1 MNKAHSLVKSVVRS
15 IIEDPS
21 IRLFIDQNKEAHI
34 SVTSDGR
41 KVYDVDSQEAQ
52 DWLAGYVMDNFDNE
66 VLLRDQPKN
75 ILETLR
81 GFAKH
86 RGETKRLELRT
97 TFDGEGNLWYDLG
110 EYAVCITPNG
120 WKIDACPPILFA
132 RNYTQEPQML
142 PVTGGTIWELFD
154 YINVKDVHDRLLL
167 IAFLTAALV
176 PEINKP
182 ILTLSGPAGSG
193 KSECTKTLKS
203 LMDPTTPPS
212 LPPITSVEELDK
224 LAQTSAVMAFDNLTT
239 MNAKIANHFCCL
251 ATGYGVRIRKLYTQR
266 YIIFNAV
273 RPLIINGISQVITQS
288 DLLNR
293 AIPVELSPI
302 EKRVED
308 SELHKKFSEARP
320 RILGAMFDLLSKA
333 MKIYPTIERTEWPR
347 MGSFAKWGYA
357 IAAALGGDYTGET
370 FMEAFKKVEALQHS
384 EALSANPFAEVVTW
398 FMHER
403 ETWVGTAG
411 ELLEELEDASQNGSS
426 IPDIKYCFQSP
437 YWPSNPRSARVQ
449 IQKTLADLK
458 SANIIAFLPSG
469 SGRTIYLINANL
481 PISKALRSALDNPSS
496 NGYSYTEQGYTLNDL
511 EQYCAGIVSAEYVES
526 SEDGELVLKK
536 EVLAGKVIP
545 KIIAGDV
552 ADTPS
557 ASGMTD
563 FIEHLVEHDLPKTKK
578 RLEIEAKQREEQE
591 KARVARLEEQR
602 KCEDNDKKRQE
613 REQKEREQKEANIKA
628 KQEKYIA
635 DCESHGMPIDKEYLD
650 YIEAGGLL
658 GILPF

>member
-1 MNKAHSLVKSVVRS
+1 MNKTHSFVKLVVRS
-15 IIEDPS
+15 IIEDQS

-34 SVTSDGR
+34 SVTGDGR
-41 KVYDVDSQEAQ
+41 KVYDMDSQEAQ

-86 RGETKRLELRT
+86 RSETRRLELRT
-97 TFDGEGNLWYDLG
+97 TFDGDCNLWYDLG
-110 EYAVCITPNG
+110 EYAVRITPNG

-132 RNYTQEPQML
+132 RNYTQESQML

-154 YINVKDVHDRLLL
+154 YINVKNVHDQLLL

-251 ATGYGVRIRKLYTQR
+251 ATGCGVRIRKLYTQR

-320 RILGAMFDLLSKA
+320 RILG
-333 MKIYPTIERTEWPR
+333 
-347 MGSFAKWGYA
+347 GN
-357 IAAALGGDYTGET
+357 
-370 FMEAFKKVEALQHS
+370 V
-384 EALSANPFAEVVTW
+384 
-398 FMHER
+398 
-403 ETWVGTAG
+403 
-411 ELLEELEDASQNGSS
+411 
-426 IPDIKYCFQSP
+426 
-437 YWPSNPRSARVQ
+437 
-449 IQKTLADLK
+449 
-458 SANIIAFLPSG
+458 
-469 SGRTIYLINANL
+469 
-481 PISKALRSALDNPSS
+481 
-496 NGYSYTEQGYTLNDL
+496 
-511 EQYCAGIVSAEYVES
+511 
-526 SEDGELVLKK
+526 
-536 EVLAGKVIP
+536 
-545 KIIAGDV
+545 
-552 ADTPS
+552 
-557 ASGMTD
+557 
-563 FIEHLVEHDLPKTKK
+563 
-578 RLEIEAKQREEQE
+578 
-591 KARVARLEEQR
+591 
-602 KCEDNDKKRQE
+602 
-613 REQKEREQKEANIKA
+613 
-628 KQEKYIA
+628 
-635 DCESHGMPIDKEYLD
+635 
-650 YIEAGGLL
+650 
-658 GILPF
+658 